1 MCAGGCEAVHA
12 VLVEEV
18 FGGSASCG
26 YEEDGEWPVEGG
38 DMDGCH
44 ALLEVAHV
52 VEEEWR
58 GIFAGAVADYEAR
71 LAAATPGGVED
82 GPGLVAAAHTL
93 YRPDDGVLACAEGAS
108 EEGLEV
114 AGDGEV
120 GAAAVFWLDLCFSA
134 WHGVAV

>member
-1 MCAGGCEAVHA
+1 MEGGYL
-12 VLVEEV
+12 VLEV
-18 FGGSASCG
+18 GEVL
-26 YEEDGEWPVEGG
+26 EEDGAGVLAG
-38 DMDGCH
+38 
-44 ALLEVAHV
+44 EVVDEDAGLGASGV
-52 VEEEWR
+52 AGAEEWR

-120 GAAAVFWLDLCFSA
+120 WASAVFGLDLCFSA